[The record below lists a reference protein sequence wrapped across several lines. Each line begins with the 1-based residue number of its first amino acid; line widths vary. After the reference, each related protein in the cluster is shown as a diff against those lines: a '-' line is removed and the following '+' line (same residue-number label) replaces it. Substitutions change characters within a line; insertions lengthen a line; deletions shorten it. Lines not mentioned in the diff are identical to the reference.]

1 MIGWAKPPV
10 KYYFSEQRTEG
21 GGVEPQ
27 WLMSR
32 SPVWQTVSSTHWQ
45 HLPDPS
51 LPNTIYSQYWTTD
64 VLWITALWYISK
76 YHSVPNREDTTGKRR
91 SPMKA
96 VRIHQFGGPE
106 VLTYEDVPDP
116 RPRKDQV
123 LVRVRACA
131 MNHLDIWVRKGLPG
145 VNLPHILGSD
155 IAGEIVEVGE
165 YVTGLKSGQRVLIA
179 PMHFCNRCPKCVA
192 GLQNQCREFTVLGNA
207 VDGGN
212 CELIAVPA
220 VNVIPIPDPLDFNQA
235 ASVPLVFLTAWHML
249 TGRAAIRPGQTV
261 LILGANSGVGIAAI
275 QIAKMFHARVITTA
289 GDERKVER
297 ARELGADYVINHYQ
311 QKISQ
316 EVRKI
321 TNFEGVDIVL
331 EHVGA
336 ATWDESVK
344 SLKAAGTLVTC
355 GATTGPKAEID
366 LRFLFSRQL
375 SLLGSYMGTMS
386 ELHEVLGH
394 VFAGRLKPVID
405 HIFPLKD
412 IRIAHEYL
420 EKSQMFGKIVLNP

>member
-1 MIGWAKPPV
+1 
-10 KYYFSEQRTEG
+10 
-21 GGVEPQ
+21 
-27 WLMSR
+27 
-32 SPVWQTVSSTHWQ
+32 
-45 HLPDPS
+45 
-51 LPNTIYSQYWTTD
+51 
-64 VLWITALWYISK
+64 
-76 YHSVPNREDTTGKRR
+76 
-91 SPMKA
+91 MKA

-116 RPRKDQV
+116 KPRKDQV
-123 LVRVRACA
+123 LIRIRACA
-131 MNHLDIWVRKGLPG
+131 MNHLDIWVRQGLPG

-165 YVTGLKSGQRVLIA
+165 YVTDFKSNDLKVGQRVLVA

-192 GLQNQCREFTVLGNA
+192 GIQNQCREFTVLGNG

-220 VNVIPIPDPLDFNQA
+220 VNVIPIPDSLDLNEA
-235 ASVPLVFLTAWHML
+235 ASVPLVFVTAWHML

-261 LILGANSGVGIAAI
+261 LVLGANSGVGIAAI
-275 QIAKMFHARVITTA
+275 QIAKLFHARVIATA
-289 GDERKVER
+289 GDERKMER
-297 ARELGADYVINHYQ
+297 AIELGADFVINHYQ
-311 QKISQ
+311 QKIWQ

-321 TNFEGVDIVL
+321 TNFEGVDIVI
-331 EHVGA
+331 EHVGP
-336 ATWDESVK
+336 ATWIESMR
-344 SLKAAGTLVTC
+344 SLKAGGTLVTC
-355 GATTGPKAEID
+355 GATTGPKVELD

-405 HIFPLKD
+405 RTFPLEEA
-412 IRIAHEYL
+412 RAAHEYL